1 MGEGS
6 GRIGV
11 VAIVVVISV
20 ITTTAPT
27 TRFGSNL
34 YCAIAVVVVVDVV
47 VQHVFG
53 AGLSLRYRWRNTSR
67 RYRRLIG

>member
-34 YCAIAVVVVVDVV
+34 YCAIAVVVVDVV

-67 RYRRLIG
+67 RYWRLIG